1 MRGYIAVSRNR
12 EHWVFRE
19 GTVLT
24 QVHPTIEKTLQELI
38 SVIKRN
44 DEKFF
49 QRLQELYE
57 EEYLDYHSSV
67 EDFILD
73 SWDWLLEEEMDI
85 HKVGVALEE
94 W

>member
-1 MRGYIAVSRNR
+1 MKGFVATSRNR

-19 GTVLT
+19 GTVVT
-24 QVHPTIEKTLQELI
+24 QVHPTVTDTILDLI
-38 SVIKRN
+38 RVIKKE
-44 DEKFF
+44 DKKFF

-57 EEYLDYHSSV
+57 EEYLDYYSSV

-73 SWDWLLEEEMDI
+73 SWDWLLEEEMSI
-85 HKVGVALEE
+85 HRVEIAKEE